1 MKISSSTPC
10 LNFAPQKEYSAA
22 VVPHPSKN
30 AYADYVLETGKRIP
44 FSAADLSN
52 LYQSVIYAVHS
63 SRSRLIDQHTANM
76 IGNTVLDALS
86 RSQTFR
92 DAVIYGIHNKE
103 VQLGCIT
110 YRNEYE
116 INEDSPVGV
125 DSIHLL
131 THSELYE
138 YEAGQEPILPIC
150 EARKDEHEEAYIS
163 FSAVPDTD
171 SCEMPSWQEG
181 LIHEIIHHVTGAGD
195 PLEDG
200 NIEPGPTEILAR
212 RIAQELGWSIPE
224 FTGYA
229 SPDRVAHLRTRNLNA
244 LRQTATRH
252 EDNEEAFFERLDVI
266 SEGYE
271 ASADFTEYPV
281 MSDMVKELN
290 KPHDFPG
297 LVINDNTMDADPD
310 QIQLYHGQPYI
321 FTFVDKHNQR

>member
-1 MKISSSTPC
+1 M
-10 LNFAPQKEYSAA
+10 
-22 VVPHPSKN
+22 
-30 AYADYVLETGKRIP
+30 
-44 FSAADLSN
+44 
-52 LYQSVIYAVHS
+52 
-63 SRSRLIDQHTANM
+63 
-76 IGNTVLDALS
+76 
-86 RSQTFR
+86 
-92 DAVIYGIHNKE
+92 
-103 VQLGCIT
+103 QLGCIT

-163 FSAVPDTD
+163 FSAAPDTD

>member
-163 FSAVPDTD
+163 FSAAPDTD

-229 SPDRVAHLRTRNLNA
+229 SPDRVAHC
-244 LRQTATRH
+244 H
-252 EDNEEAFFERLDVI
+252 
-266 SEGYE
+266 
-271 ASADFTEYPV
+271 
-281 MSDMVKELN
+281 
-290 KPHDFPG
+290 
-297 LVINDNTMDADPD
+297 
-310 QIQLYHGQPYI
+310 
-321 FTFVDKHNQR
+321 

>member
-163 FSAVPDTD
+163 FSAAPDTD

-271 ASADFTEYPV
+271 ASADFTEYPD